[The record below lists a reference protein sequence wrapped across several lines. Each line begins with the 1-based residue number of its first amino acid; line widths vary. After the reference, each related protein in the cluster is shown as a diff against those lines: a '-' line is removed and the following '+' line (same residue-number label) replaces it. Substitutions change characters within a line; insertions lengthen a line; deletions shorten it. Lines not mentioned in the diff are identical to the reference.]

1 MPADSRSPEMSV
13 SDLILYISCPRRVYF
28 ASRGFEL
35 IAEMNASRI
44 ERMLLKELALTYPEI
59 LNKCSLNADSLY
71 HELDA
76 SLDRAQKDLPLLFPG
91 ELKETGQEMLEE
103 AAAATR
109 ARLQEITSNLL
120 LALEEYGREPLLA
133 AVTPVKT
140 ESLLSSAR
148 LNLKGVPSKLVCFED
163 TLVPSIIRPGNC
175 PTQGVWA
182 SDRLRAAAFTL
193 LLENESGKE
202 VPFAFVEYA
211 AFGFLRRVTVRS
223 ADRREA
229 LKISRRVEKI
239 KAGFMPE
246 KKEGKLCDHCSF
258 AEHCSSGS
266 SLLSKFF

>member
-1 MPADSRSPEMSV
+1 MSV
-13 SDLILYISCPRRVYF
+13 SDLILYNSCPRRVYF

-35 IAEMNASRI
+35 ISEMNASRL
-44 ERMLLKELALTYPEI
+44 EKMLLKELALTYPEI
-59 LNKCSLNADSLY
+59 LQKCSLNADSLY

-76 SLDRAQKDLPLLFPG
+76 ELERAQKDLPLLFPR
-91 ELKETGQEMLEE
+91 ELKETEQEMLKE
-103 AAAATR
+103 AAASAR
-109 ARLQEITSNLL
+109 ARLQEIAANLHR
-120 LALEEYGREPLLA
+120 ALEEYGKDALLA

-140 ESLLSSAR
+140 EPLLVSTR

-223 ADRREA
+223 ADRREV

-258 AEHCSSGS
+258 AEHCNSGS

>member
-1 MPADSRSPEMSV
+1 MSV

-35 IAEMNASRI
+35 ISEMDVPRL
-44 ERMLLKELALTYPEI
+44 EKMLLKELALTYPEI
-59 LNKCSLNADSLY
+59 LKKYSLNADSLY
-71 HELDA
+71 CELEA
-76 SLDRAQKDLPLLFPG
+76 ALDRAKKDLPLLFPG
-91 ELKETGQEMLEE
+91 ELSETGQETLEE
-103 AAAATR
+103 AAAAAR
-109 ARLQEITSNLL
+109 ARLQEIAANLL
-120 LALEEYGREPLLA
+120 LVQEEYGKDALLA

-140 ESLLSSAR
+140 EPLLYSAR
-148 LNLKGVPSKLVCFED
+148 LNLKGVPSKLVCFENA
-163 TLVPSIIRPGNC
+163 LVPSIIRPGNC

-182 SDRLRAAAFTL
+182 SDRLHAAAL
-193 LLENESGKE
+193 ALILENESGKE

-223 ADRREA
+223 ADRREV

-239 KAGFMPE
+239 KSGFMPE
-246 KKEGKLCDHCSF
+246 KKEGKLCNHCSF

>member
-1 MPADSRSPEMSV
+1 MSV
-13 SDLILYISCPRRVYF
+13 SDIRLYIGCPRRVYF

-35 IAEMNASRI
+35 ITEMNAPRL
-44 ERMLLKELALTYPEI
+44 ERMLLKELALNYPEI
-59 LNKCSLNADSLY
+59 LKEYSLNADNLY
-71 HELDA
+71 CELEA
-76 SLDRAQKDLPLLFPG
+76 ALEGAQKDLPLLFPG
-91 ELKETGQEMLEE
+91 ELTGAGQEMFEE
-103 AAAATR
+103 GAAAAR
-109 ARLQEITSNLL
+109 ARLQEIATNLL
-120 LALEEYGREPLLA
+120 LALEEYGKDPLLA

-140 ESLLSSAR
+140 EPLLSSAR
-148 LNLKGVPSKLVCFED
+148 LNLKGVPSKLVCFEG

-182 SDRLRAAAFTL
+182 SDRLHAVALAL
-193 LLENESGKE
+193 ILENESGKE

-211 AFGFLRRVTVRS
+211 AFGLLRRVTVRS
-223 ADRREA
+223 ADRREV

-246 KKEGKLCDHCSF
+246 KKEGKLCSHCSF